1 MTRVVTRR
9 KRGDTIDFDEDLF
22 VAKLI
27 SDDEKL
33 ILVASS
39 SWMKFHVIRHVEKLA
54 VEKKVGR
61 YILGLNKL
69 LKSNYIEDNHFLRN
83 YTNKLNWKYEW
94 KRDVWIYIYIHILF
108 LEENEYIFEPSWI
121 RSNTNKTTFCSCLR
135 FPLSEVDRRPYILT
149 ATLENSARRSDSEAR
164 LQASDRTQC
173 GPASRQT
180 TNNFRPKVDLL
191 TFETRRV
198 TRTQLFY
205 KTWYISKIF
214 NLILEY
220 YRNQEDVNVKYF
232 LEDRF

>member
-1 MTRVVTRR
+1 MEIRVKKRR
-9 KRGDTIDFDEDLF
+9 
-22 VAKLI
+22 
-27 SDDEKL
+27 
-33 ILVASS
+33 
-39 SWMKFHVIRHVEKLA
+39 M
-54 VEKKVGR
+54 
-61 YILGLNKL
+61 N
-69 LKSNYIEDNHFLRN
+69 
-83 YTNKLNWKYEW
+83 
-94 KRDVWIYIYIHILF
+94 IYIYIYCFLKKTNIYSSHLEYDRTPTRQLF
-108 LEENEYIFEPSWI
+108 APVW
-121 RSNTNKTTFCSCLR
+121 R

-191 TFETRRV
+191 TFETRRSDKNAV
-198 TRTQLFY
+198 LFY

>member
-1 MTRVVTRR
+1 M
-9 KRGDTIDFDEDLF
+9 
-22 VAKLI
+22 
-27 SDDEKL
+27 
-33 ILVASS
+33 
-39 SWMKFHVIRHVEKLA
+39 
-54 VEKKVGR
+54 
-61 YILGLNKL
+61 N
-69 LKSNYIEDNHFLRN
+69 
-83 YTNKLNWKYEW
+83 
-94 KRDVWIYIYIHILF
+94 IYIYIYCFLKKTNIYSSHLEYDRTPTRQLF
-108 LEENEYIFEPSWI
+108 APVW
-121 RSNTNKTTFCSCLR
+121 R

-232 LEDRF
+232 LEDRFYKSRSISKI

>member
-1 MTRVVTRR
+1 
-9 KRGDTIDFDEDLF
+9 
-22 VAKLI
+22 
-27 SDDEKL
+27 
-33 ILVASS
+33 
-39 SWMKFHVIRHVEKLA
+39 MKFHVIRHVEKLA

-94 KRDVWIYIYIHILF
+94 KRDVWIYIYIYIYCFLKKTNIYSSHLEYDRTPTRQLF
-108 LEENEYIFEPSWI
+108 APVW
-121 RSNTNKTTFCSCLR
+121 R

-232 LEDRF
+232 LEDRFYKSRSISKI